1 MAEKRTIELEVVS
14 NSENAQKQFKD
25 LRSTIKSTTEQIEE
39 LTKEFGENSNEVSEA
54 KKQLNELK
62 NSYSQLSKSAT
73 DLSASFEDVYGEM
86 QPLTARMGEAEDRL
100 YELALAGKQSTKE
113 YRDLLQ
119 TVGKYKRVQMETDM
133 VVDAASMT
141 MANKLVGALGGVASG
156 AEVATG
162 AMGLFGVESEEV
174 QQTMLKVQSAMAIAQ
189 GIQGLRDA
197 GKVFSSLGT
206 KIKDVVFWLI
216 KKNAVIEAGEVVEET
231 AVVATVAQEVASSG
245 LTTAQTGV
253 AVTTALA
260 SNAMKLFRIALIST
274 GIGAIVVAVGLLIA
288 NFDKVTAA
296 VMSARERFEK
306 LGTGVKIVLS
316 ILFPFVGIIYG
327 ITKALEAMGVI
338 DDVKT
343 AKLKKNAEAHTEAV
357 IKSANKRA
365 NAIKKE
371 QTQND
376 AKAQREIDLAKAS
389 GKATYE
395 MELSKAKAHLKTGRV
410 FLEVQKSKMKAIKAE
425 MDLLLETEDKDSDR
439 YKELKKRTEAVRN
452 IIDETYKDNV
462 DTKRSIEIMET
473 EHQKEM
479 ADKAKAAGD
488 KAKQTA
494 EQNRKAY
501 IDNLK
506 KQNDDQA
513 KLEEEAENQKL
524 ALMQDGIDKEK
535 ALRQDAFNDYR
546 DNFLKERTQ
555 EEQAALDKQY
565 ESGKISREEYNKA
578 VEELRLNAESKLTE
592 QERQILV
599 NAKDLLNKDLLAID
613 EKHQAEVKKR
623 TEDFQKKMQEDEKK
637 RRLDFDMQIE
647 QLQEQNYQQSLT
659 EQQREIYLL
668 EEKYAEMQLLAQGN
682 ADAEKTIAEAKGR
695 ELDEINKKY
704 DEEDKARR
712 EAALQRNADLA
723 KSGLSAISDL
733 TELFGKKSE
742 KQAKRAFQIK
752 KAASISSALID
763 TFLSARSAYYSQFT
777 PVPDPSSP
785 VRGGIAAGIAVA
797 SGLIGVAKIASQK
810 FEGGG
815 SVSGGGGAEGGGGG
829 MGGGSQAPSF
839 NVVGNNGINQ
849 LAQLQQQPTQAY
861 VVSGQVTTA
870 QSLDRN
876 RVQNATL

>member
-1 MAEKRTIELEVVS
+1 MSEKRTIELEVVS
-14 NSENAQKQFKD
+14 NSQNVQKQFKD
-25 LRSTIKSTTEQIEE
+25 LRSTIQSTTEQIEE

-54 KKQLNELK
+54 KKRLNELK
-62 NSYSQLSKSAT
+62 NSYTELSKSAT
-73 DLSASFEDVYGEM
+73 DLSASFEFLYGEM

-245 LTTAQTGV
+245 LATAQTGV
-253 AVTTALA
+253 AVTTAVA

-274 GIGAIVVAVGLLIA
+274 GIGAIVVAVALLIA

-306 LGTGVKIVLS
+306 LGTGVKIAIS
-316 ILFPFVGIIYG
+316 IMFPFIGIIYG
-327 ITKALEAMGVI
+327 ITKALEAMGFV

-365 NAIKKE
+365 KAIKKE

-395 MELSKAKAHLKTGRV
+395 MELTKAKSHLASGRV

-462 DTKRSIEIMET
+462 DTKHSIEIMET

-668 EEKYAEMQLLAQGN
+668 QEKYAEMQLLAQGN

>member
-1 MAEKRTIELEVVS
+1 MAEKRTIELEIKDNFKKVEKNTDDLNESLKETEKIVS
-14 NSENAQKQFKD
+14 KTSGVDKFTARLDELDAQIASGNLNTRQMNKLLQEYQTVAAQAGTQTPIGD
-25 LRSTIKSTTEQIEE
+25 RAIKS
-39 LTKEFGENSNEVSEA
+39 A
-54 KKQLNELK
+54 AALK
-62 NSYSQLSKSAT
+62 DTLT
-73 DLSASFEDVYGEM
+73 DLQVRTKLLSSDYVKM
-86 QPLTARMGEAEDRL
+86 DTT
-100 YELALAGKQSTKE
+100 LAAIG
-113 YRDLLQ
+113 
-119 TVGKYKRVQMETDM
+119 
-133 VVDAASMT
+133 
-141 MANKLVGALGGVASG
+141 
-156 AEVATG
+156 TG
-162 AMGLFGVESEEV
+162 AQAFMGVQSAMVLTGVESEELQKTMVKLQAV
-174 QQTMLKVQSAMAIAQ
+174 QGVANSISAVTNALNKDAIL
-189 GIQGLRDA
+189 GIQARIA
-197 GKVFSSLGT
+197 IE
-206 KIKDVVFWLI
+206 KIQA
-216 KKNAVIEAGEVVEET
+216 AVIG
-231 AVVATVAQEVASSG
+231 
-245 LTTAQTGV
+245 TTTG
-253 AVTTALA
+253 
-260 SNAMKLFRIALIST
+260 AMKLLRIALIST
-274 GIGAIVVAVGLLIA
+274 GIGALVVAIGLLIA
-288 NFDKVTAA
+288 NFDKVTTA

-306 LGTGVKIVLS
+306 LGTGVKIAIS
-316 ILFPFVGIIYG
+316 IMFPFIGIIYG
-327 ITKALEAMGVI
+327 ITKALEAMGFV

-365 NAIKKE
+365 KAIKKE

-395 MELSKAKAHLKTGRV
+395 MELSKAKSHLATGRV

-462 DTKRSIEIMET
+462 DTKHSIEIMET

-513 KLEEEAENQKL
+513 KLEEVAENQKL

-565 ESGKISREEYNKA
+565 ESGKISREQYNKA

-668 EEKYAEMQLLAQGN
+668 QEKYAEMQLLAQGN

-797 SGLIGVAKIASQK
+797 TGLIGVAKIAAQK

-815 SVSGGGGAEGGGGG
+815 SASGGGGGAEGGGGG

>member
-1 MAEKRTIELEVVS
+1 MAEKRTIELEVQSDVKPLKAQLKEAVTELEKMVS
-14 NSENAQKQFKD
+14 LYGEQSEQAVIAAKRAAQLKD
-25 LRSTIKSTTEQIEE
+25 QIEDTNDM
-39 LTKEFGENSNEVSEA
+39 LKTYKGEGTFLAMNKA
-54 KKQLNELK
+54 
-62 NSYSQLSKSAT
+62 
-73 DLSASFEDVYGEM
+73 M
-86 QPLTARMGEAEDRL
+86 TA
-100 YELALAGKQSTKE
+100 
-113 YRDLLQ
+113 
-119 TVGKYKRVQMETDM
+119 
-133 VVDAASMT
+133 
-141 MANKLVGALGGVASG
+141 VASG
-156 AEVATG
+156 FSAVEG
-162 AMGLFGVESEEV
+162 GLALVGVEGEAV
-174 QQTMLKVQSAMAIAQ
+174 QQTMMKVQAAMALAQ
-189 GIQGLRDA
+189 GLEGLEDA
-197 GKVFSSLGT
+197 GRAFSTLGT
-206 KIKDVVFWLI
+206 KIKDVVLGLV
-216 KKNAVIEAGEVVEET
+216 KKNAVTAAGA
-231 AVVATVAQEVASSG
+231 AVDKTNVATTVAQGVASSG
-245 LTTAQTGV
+245 LATAQTGV
-253 AVTTALA
+253 AVTTGVA

-288 NFDKVTAA
+288 NFDTVAKVIQNPIK
-296 VMSARERFEK
+296 EFEK
-306 LGTGVKIVLS
+306 LGVFGKIVAFTFMPL
-316 ILFPFVGIIYG
+316 IAIFQGVA
-327 ITKALEAMGVI
+327 KALQFFGVI
-338 DDVKT
+338 DSDVTKEMK
-343 AKLKKNAEAHTEAV
+343 ANAEAHTEAV
-357 IKSANKRA
+357 IKSADKRA
-365 NAIKKE
+365 KAIKKE

-395 MELSKAKAHLKTGRV
+395 MELSKAKSHLATGRV

-439 YKELKKRTEAVRN
+439 YKELKKRTEAVRK
-452 IIDETYKDNV
+452 IMDETYKDNV
-462 DTKRSIEIMET
+462 DTKHSIEIMEAQ
-473 EHQKEM
+473 HQKEM
-479 ADKAKAAGD
+479 ADKAKQGAD

-647 QLQEQNYQQSLT
+647 QIQEQNYQESLS

-668 EEKYAEMQLLAQGN
+668 QEKYAEMQLLAQGN

-695 ELDEINKKY
+695 ELDAINKKY

-742 KQAKRAFQIK
+742 KQAKKAFQIK

-763 TFLSARSAYYSQFT
+763 TFLSARSAYLSQFT

-797 SGLIGVAKIASQK
+797 TGLIGVAKIASQK

-815 SVSGGGGAEGGGGG
+815 SVSGGGGGDAGGGGG

-839 NVVGNNGINQ
+839 NVVGNNGLNQ